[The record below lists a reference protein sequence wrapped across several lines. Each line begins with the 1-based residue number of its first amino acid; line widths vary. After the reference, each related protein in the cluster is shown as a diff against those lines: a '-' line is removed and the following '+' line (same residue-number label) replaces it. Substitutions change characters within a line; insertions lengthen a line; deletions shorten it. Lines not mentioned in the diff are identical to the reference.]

1 MKVKHALGVGLLSTF
16 VLGAGVIYVSAGD
29 KRVDWVTSAYVAKE
43 YGFDNTFVAKTI
55 EDGKYRDYK
64 YQTPNGVEF
73 TIHTKVGLLPDVV
86 SDTYSISVA
95 KETFLAGVYKLN
107 PHLKVLGFK
116 VDVPSVRVGVSD
128 KGEKYILV
136 KLLSDRDMSIFGLD
150 DESYDS
156 LYEAITLL
164 SPLSDVDGY
173 TLAVDFDD
181 GNDGVVR
188 FVGLDKFT
196 TPDSVKSFVY
206 ESVQSQL
213 GSSDDSKG
221 NK

>member
-29 KRVDWVTSAYVAKE
+29 KRADWVTSAYVAKE

-64 YQTPNGVEF
+64 YLTPNGVEF
-73 TIHTKVGLLPDVV
+73 TIQTEVGLLPEVV
-86 SDTYSISVA
+86 SDTYNINIA
-95 KETFLAGVYKLN
+95 KDKTLVEMDKLN
-107 PHLKVLGFK
+107 PNLEGLGFT
-116 VDVPSVRVGVSD
+116 VDLTSIKIGVSD
-128 KGEKYILV
+128 SNEKYILV
-136 KLLSDRDMSIFGLD
+136 KLLSERDMSIFGLD
-150 DESYDS
+150 DEGYDA

-164 SPLSDVDGY
+164 APYSEVEGY

-181 GNDGVVR
+181 DNDGVIR

>member
-16 VLGAGVIYVSAGD
+16 VLGAGVIYVSVGD
-29 KRVDWVTSAYVAKE
+29 KRSDWVTSAYVAKE

-64 YQTPNGVEF
+64 YLTPNGVEF
-73 TIHTKVGLLPDVV
+73 TIQTKVGLLPEVV
-86 SDTYSISVA
+86 SDTYNINIA
-95 KETFLAGVYKLN
+95 KDKTLIEMDKLN
-107 PHLKVLGFK
+107 PNLEGLGFK
-116 VDVPSVRVGVSD
+116 VDLTSIKIGVSD
-128 KGEKYILV
+128 SNEKYILV
-136 KLLSDRDMSIFGLD
+136 KLSSERDMSIFGLD
-150 DESYDS
+150 DEGYDA

-164 SPLSDVDGY
+164 APYSEVEGY

-181 GNDGVVR
+181 DNDGVIR

-196 TPDSVKSFVY
+196 TPDSVKRFVY